1 MFFKFKPNAEQIG
14 IYREHQY
21 ALTDVIEVNKMRIV
35 KIHNPHNIAD
45 KIKGF
50 EAFKI
55 YFFKFNILNIQY
67 N

>member
-1 MFFKFKPNAEQIG
+1 MFFKLKPNAEQIG

-50 EAFKI
+50 E
-55 YFFKFNILNIQY
+55 IL
-67 N
+67 